1 MKLHWFS
8 PLPPARTGIA
18 QYTMG
23 LLPALQKR
31 AEIVLWTDQAE
42 WDPLL
47 ETYAAVRR
55 YHPEHMPWAEI
66 NRADMS
72 IYNVGNNPAAH
83 GSIWQVS
90 RSHPGI
96 VILHDLSL
104 QHLFAGLF
112 RDQWHDRD
120 GYLAQMEKHYEWEG
134 RLAAEAFWNG
144 QLPTLY
150 MSEHYPLTALAVQ
163 GALGVLVHTQEGMLR
178 QKQENPCPVTYLPLP
193 YAPSQPSHLRRSASG
208 VGQARWATLSHHHL
222 WISRCES
229 PT

>member
-47 ETYAAVRR
+47 ETYATVRR
-55 YHPEHMPWAEI
+55 YHPEQMPWAEI

-72 IYNVGNNPAAH
+72 IYNIGNNPAAH

-96 VILHDLSL
+96 IILHDLSL
-104 QHLFAGLF
+104 QHLFVGLF
-112 RDQWHDRD
+112 RDQWHDRH
-120 GYLAQMEKHYEWEG
+120 GYRTHMERH
-134 RLAAEAFWNG
+134 
-144 QLPTLY
+144 
-150 MSEHYPLTALAVQ
+150 
-163 GALGVLVHTQEGMLR
+163 
-178 QKQENPCPVTYLPLP
+178 
-193 YAPSQPSHLRRSASG
+193 
-208 VGQARWATLSHHHL
+208 
-222 WISRCES
+222 
-229 PT
+229 